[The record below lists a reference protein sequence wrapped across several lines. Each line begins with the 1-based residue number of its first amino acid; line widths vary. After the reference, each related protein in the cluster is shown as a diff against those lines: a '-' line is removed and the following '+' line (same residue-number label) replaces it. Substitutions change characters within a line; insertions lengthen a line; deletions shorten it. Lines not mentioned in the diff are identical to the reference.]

1 MKNVLEKFEKLAAAH
16 QLNADAAVAMRG
28 LLQDAHTAG
37 FQKHMDIAE
46 AADAN
51 EDEQD
56 SLPGAAGRDDEEP
69 EDEEETTERMV
80 RAVRKEIRKNLKKEV
95 RKAVRKHLQRI
106 APLAQ

>member
-1 MKNVLEKFEKLAAAH
+1 MKNVLDKFEKLAVAH
-16 QLNADAAVAMRG
+16 QLNADAAAAMRG

-46 AADAN
+46 AAN

-56 SLPGAAGRDDEEP
+56 SLPGAAGRDDDEEP
-69 EDEEETTERMV
+69 EDEEETTERIV